1 MQLQEERRKKEERDK
16 VGVKKESKEKG
27 TRANRK
33 RGISDAAGDDGSR
46 KTGEAGDGSEVAAKR
61 QKDTGD
67 GEDDDDDEGCD
78 VEYED
83 DWDFPDRQGTE
94 DAKEAD
100 DDEGGAGA

>member
-1 MQLQEERRKKEERDK
+1 MRFQFQRQF
-16 VGVKKESKEKG
+16 
-27 TRANRK
+27 RAA
-33 RGISDAAGDDGSR
+33 GLDDAAWDGR
-46 KTGEAGDGSEVAAKR
+46 HVCEWRVACTLQQR
-61 QKDTGD
+61 RLHRDVTNLQIGR
-67 GEDDDDDEGCD
+67 D